1 VLDLLVRVQGV
12 GDVEDDAGV
21 PALLPHVLPRR
32 LAEAERVVPGLQ
44 ELAAAD
50 PAVHA
55 ALGGRS
61 ALAVRRGSEAEEVI
75 RFVGF
80 SFFFLGFGFFSLSLS
95 LSSWVVGGL
104 GFCRLVCLFFGCHGK
119 NVYFWIGRYWGLCF
133 TELWFVFDEIRA
145 ERVS

>member
-95 LSSWVVGGL
+95 LFLLGWWVVW
-104 GFCRLVCLFFGCHGK
+104 GFAVWCVCFLVAMGKMYIFG
-119 NVYFWIGRYWGLCF
+119 
-133 TELWFVFDEIRA
+133 
-145 ERVS
+145 